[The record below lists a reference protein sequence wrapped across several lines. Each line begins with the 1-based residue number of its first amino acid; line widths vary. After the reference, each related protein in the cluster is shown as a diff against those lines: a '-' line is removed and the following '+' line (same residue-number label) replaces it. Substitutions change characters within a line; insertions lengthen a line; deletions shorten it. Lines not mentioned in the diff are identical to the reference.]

1 MAFSFSPKT
10 VTNGLSLYMDAG
22 NPSSCATGST
32 RWLDLTANGNNGIL
46 ASGSAYNSG
55 SSGLGGNVT
64 FDGTNDV
71 VVVTSTPSIR
81 NQSFTFCAWVNPFA
95 EVRIRSVI
103 SNFVGGG
110 PQFRIE
116 AGGNIALIDQGNANM
131 GQSSGVVTNG
141 VWNHI
146 CVTYSNP
153 TVVFYINGSSAG
165 VATSARTFAFGSL
178 LGIGYGTENSY
189 FRGNMAQVQ
198 IYSRALTALE
208 IRQNY
213 NVTKIRYT

>member
-10 VTNGLSLYMDAG
+10 VTRGLSLYMDAG
-22 NPSSCATGST
+22 NPNSCATGSAS
-32 RWLDLTANGNNGIL
+32 WLDLTANGNNGIL

-64 FDGTNDV
+64 FDGTDDFV
-71 VVVTSTPSIR
+71 AVTSTPSIQ
-81 NQSFTFCAWVNPFA
+81 NQTFTFCAWVNPFA
-95 EVRIRSVI
+95 EARIRSII
-103 SNFVGGG
+103 SNRVGGG

-116 AGGNIALIDQGNANM
+116 ASNNLALIDQGNVGM

-141 VWNHI
+141 VWNHV
-146 CVTYSNP
+146 CVTYINP
-153 TVVFYINGSSAG
+153 TIVFYINGTSSG
-165 VATSARTFAFGSL
+165 GATLGRTFAFGSL

-198 IYSRALTALE
+198 MYNRALTALE

-213 NVTKIRYT
+213 NVTKIRYI

>member
-1 MAFSFSPKT
+1 MSFSFSPKT

-22 NPSSCATGST
+22 NPNSCATGST
-32 RWLDLTANGNNGIL
+32 SWLDLTANGNNGIL

-64 FDGTNDV
+64 FDGTNDFV
-71 VVVTSTPSIR
+71 AVRSTPSIR
-81 NQSFTFCAWVNPFA
+81 NQSFTFCAWVNPIA
-95 EVRIRSVI
+95 GGIRTI
-103 SNFVGGG
+103 IGNFVGGG

-116 AGGNIALIDQGNANM
+116 NVNNLTLLDQGLSNM

-141 VWNHI
+141 VWNHV

-153 TVVFYINGSSAG
+153 TIVFYINGTSSG
-165 VATSARTFAFGSL
+165 GATTARTFTFGSL
-178 LGIGYGTENSY
+178 LGIGYAPSEL
-189 FRGNMAQVQ
+189 FKGNMAQVQ
-198 IYSRALTALE
+198 MYNRALTALE

-213 NVTKIRYT
+213 NVTKIRYI